1 MSDKK
6 YLKPNV
12 VIEPLF
18 DKWYAWSHL
27 ISPSTAALNI
37 VERHL
42 KIINSY
48 IQSPQVHAAAVKNPK
63 MLGGPFMDLEGK
75 RVEDV
80 KRLKEETLTKQADL
94 FELADAIKEL
104 ETLLE
109 KHQEGFSLE
118 GLYEKIPAAL
128 RGYVELVYDLNNN
141 PSFRFF
147 EPLLYKSKFY
157 KSESQSIALWLTS
170 NDDRPFVLSTPR
182 LESEDILH
190 LSIPFNHEGI
200 DLLGKMKREPQEVE
214 KIAKVLGV
222 SKEQR
227 ALFDS
232 FFTEEIPKP
241 YEVYSGDKVRMRY
254 FGHACILVETKNTSI
269 LVDPVVSYY
278 GYPQE
283 VERFSDMDLP
293 EKIDYVLL
301 THNHQDH
308 ILFETLL
315 PLRHKIGNIVVPKT
329 TSGALQD
336 PNVKLML
343 NAIGFD
349 NVLELGDMEE
359 MKFED
364 CTLTGLPFIG
374 EHADLNIQS
383 KLCHHVNFGDF
394 SMLFVADS
402 CNVEPKLYEH
412 INAIVGD
419 VDVVFLG
426 MECEGAPLSWLYG
439 PLQSKKMSR
448 DLDRSRTLSGSNF
461 ERGKNLVDAFN
472 AKEVYVY
479 AMGLEPWLEFISSK
493 KYTDEDHPIVQ
504 SNKLLEYCKENN
516 IIAERLFGEKELF
529 YGKEELME
537 EMADR

>member
-1 MSDKK
+1 MSNKK
-6 YLKPNV
+6 CLKPNV

-27 ISPSTAALNI
+27 ITPSTAALNI

-63 MLGGPFMDLEGK
+63 MLGGPFMDLNGV
-75 RVEDV
+75 RVDDV
-80 KRLKEETLTKQADL
+80 KQLKEDTLTKQAAL

-104 ETLLE
+104 ENILD
-109 KHQEGFSLE
+109 KHQEGYSLE
-118 GLYEKIPAAL
+118 GLYEKIPTPL

-141 PSFRFF
+141 PSFRIF

-157 KSESQSIALWLTS
+157 KPASQSIALWLTD

-182 LESEDILH
+182 LESENVLH
-190 LSIPFNHEGI
+190 LPLSFDSEHI
-200 DLLGKMKREPQEVE
+200 DRLSKMKRTPQDVNE
-214 KIAKVLGV
+214 IAELLGIT
-222 SKEQR
+222 EDQR
-227 ALFDS
+227 ALFET
-232 FFTEEIPKP
+232 FFTEEAPKP
-241 YEVYSGDKVRMRY
+241 YEKYTGDKVRMRY

-315 PLRHKIGNIVVPKT
+315 PLRHKIGHIVVPKT

-343 NAIGFD
+343 NAIGFN
-349 NVLELGDMEE
+349 NVIELGDMEE
-359 MKFED
+359 MRFED
-364 CTLTGLPFIG
+364 CILTGLPFIG

-412 INAIVGD
+412 INAIIGD

-439 PLQSKKMSR
+439 PLQTKKISR

-504 SNKLLEYCKENN
+504 SNKLLTYCKEND

-529 YGKEELME
+529 YGKGELA
-537 EMADR
+537 EMADL